1 MSELLVEIGITNLCR
16 MKDMAT
22 SRKTRKIPSK
32 AQEVRIE
39 PGQTSYQMKRFDLT
53 GSTPI
58 PGLNPELSVSPQT
71 ISCTVFFPYVRSNIC
86 SGCLILLSIDPV
98 GVLSIILSPTVHCR
112 FTNPPLL

>member
-22 SRKTRKIPSK
+22 SRRTRKIPSK

-71 ISCTVFFPYVRSNIC
+71 ISCTVFFPTFA
-86 SGCLILLSIDPV
+86 PV
-98 GVLSIILSPTVHCR
+98 V
-112 FTNPPLL
+112 